1 MIKAT
6 RRCRP
11 KFIRTMRYRYLLLGF
26 ALTTA
31 TAFSQG
37 YLSPYGEWR
46 GQAQYQA
53 FIKSVSD
60 PAAHTVTNLTIDID
74 PMGKV
79 VGASAE
85 NGCRMLGI
93 AVPGIASTI
102 VRLDVTLRD
111 CRYAGLNRTYKGHLS
126 VYSKERY
133 AALSLQALEIG
144 RGGGGTF
151 NITSTMRR

>member
-1 MIKAT
+1 
-6 RRCRP
+6 
-11 KFIRTMRYRYLLLGF
+11 MRYRYLLLGLF
-26 ALTTA
+26 MTTTTA
-31 TAFSQG
+31 FTQG
-37 YLSPYGEWR
+37 YSSPYGEWR

-60 PAAHTVTNLTIDID
+60 PAAHTVTNLTIAID
-74 PMGKV
+74 PQGKV

-93 AVPGIASTI
+93 AAPGITSTI
-102 VRLDVTLRD
+102 VKLDVTLRG

-126 VYSKERY
+126 VYSKEGY
-133 AALSLQALEIG
+133 AALSLQALELS
-144 RGGGGTF
+144 RGTGGTF